1 MADQIVST
9 DLTGD
14 VATIVS
20 RVLELPQ
27 TIDHDADFVT
37 DLAVDSLR
45 FMELVVALEE
55 RFDVAFEPGE
65 VDAMRSLSDVLR
77 VTRDRVTR
85 RR

>member
-1 MADQIVST
+1 MADQIVSI

-27 TIDHDADFVT
+27 TIDQDADFVT

>member
-1 MADQIVST
+1 MADRIVST

-27 TIDHDADFVT
+27 TIDQDADFVT

>member
-1 MADQIVST
+1 MAEQIVAT
-9 DLTGD
+9 DLTSD

-27 TIDHDADFVT
+27 TIDRDADFVA

-77 VTRDRVTR
+77 VTRERVTR
-85 RR
+85 GR